1 MTHSIARRLLAAFAL
16 LSACDRLSGTD
27 EPQPPSASTP
37 IAATLDAATPR
48 ADLPIPADPGGI
60 MLELAPMPDH
70 AIVIVYDVIGPAG
83 LSGTLE
89 VLAAEGGLR
98 RDNWTITLPLPDGP
112 REIRGSAVRTPTSSW
127 RAEGETAGTL
137 EPGRLADVADAIA
150 KLDPDART
158 KVITEIRKWQAELAQ
173 ARADDPGERDTIA
186 GTSCVRVRAGGGEVC
201 TWEEAGLP
209 LRYDGAT
216 FSIVA
221 SHVER
226 GAALGMHAFEIPAD
240 AARSSLAVTPTRPI
254 GPALTAIAAGDRA
267 ALMRLLVVESFPSLS
282 AVQAAG

>member
-1 MTHSIARRLLAAFAL
+1 MPPSIAPRLLATL
-16 LSACDRLSGTD
+16 LLANACDLPSLGDPPAPT
-27 EPQPPSASTP
+27 EPTATAP
-37 IAATLDAATPR
+37 ATLDAATPR
-48 ADLPIPADPGGI
+48 ADLPIPADSRGI
-60 MLELAPMPDH
+60 LLELAPMPDQ

-83 LSGTLE
+83 MSGTLE
-89 VLAAEGGLR
+89 VLAAEGGMR

-137 EPGRLADVADAIA
+137 EPVRLADVADAIA
-150 KLDPDART
+150 KLDPETRT
-158 KVITEIRKWQAELAQ
+158 KVIGEVREWQGELAQ
-173 ARADDPGERDTIA
+173 ARAADPGERDTIA
-186 GTSCVRVRAGGGEVC
+186 GISCVRVRAGGGEVC

-240 AARSSLAVTPTRPI
+240 AAKSPLAVAPMRPI
-254 GPALTAIAAGDRA
+254 GPALVAIAAGDRA
-267 ALMRLLVVESFPSLS
+267 ALMRLLVVDSFPSLS
-282 AVQAAG
+282 SVQAAG